1 MGGMGEKLEEGYLL
15 STVRPTWSIA
25 RIYRSFYPVTST
37 PFLNNLTD
45 EQIDQSTN
53 QQTNM
58 RDHKE
63 VYHIKNGLAKR
74 WV

>member
-1 MGGMGEKLEEGYLL
+1 MGEKLEEGYLL

-25 RIYRSFYPVTST
+25 VTST

-63 VYHIKNGLAKR
+63 VYHIKNGLAKT
-74 WV
+74 WVS

>member
-1 MGGMGEKLEEGYLL
+1 MGEKKLL

-25 RIYRSFYPVTST
+25 VTST